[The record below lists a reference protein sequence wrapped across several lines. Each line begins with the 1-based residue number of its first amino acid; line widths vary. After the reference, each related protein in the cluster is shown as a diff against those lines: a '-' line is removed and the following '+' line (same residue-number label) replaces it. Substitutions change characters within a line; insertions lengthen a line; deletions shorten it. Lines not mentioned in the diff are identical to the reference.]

1 MSAEEQGWL
10 VESPTNAASTLAL
23 EAQRYLAAVDAFR
36 AEGYEP
42 DWRPETWLERVCL
55 SRSWPAFQLDDDEG
69 RKKCSN

>member
-1 MSAEEQGWL
+1 MSAEEQSGL
-10 VESPTNAASTLAL
+10 MESPGNAANTLAL

-42 DWRPETWLERVCL
+42 DWRPETWLERVWL
-55 SRSWPAFQLDDDEG
+55 SRSWPAFQLDSDEG